1 MTTYVVS
8 YTNVDRILTALP
20 QIGSGSTVG
29 SNTILSYAEQAES
42 LINVKLGKL
51 YSLPFT
57 SSVPVLTTIATDLAI
72 YNLLSKRIF
81 ASQKISENVVSF
93 FEKAQALLDDIAS
106 GELPLMDS
114 DGALVATSNTN
125 MEVWTNN
132 QGYNPT
138 FHEGEWRD
146 MVQDPDKLQDISDDR
161 A

>member
-29 SNTILSYAEQAES
+29 SNAILSYAEQAES
-42 LINVKLGKL
+42 LMNAKLGRL
-51 YSLPFT
+51 YSLPLT

-81 ASQKISENVVSF
+81 ASQKVSENVVSF
-93 FEKAQALLDDIAS
+93 FEKAMELLESIAN
-106 GELPLMDS
+106 GELSLVDS
-114 DGALVATSNTN
+114 AGALIATSNTN

-138 FHEGEWRD
+138 FHEGKWED